1 MTSLKGPVFIFQR
14 NNCLHLKLNYVLSYK
29 SGTNVQ
35 ITSNKPEARIV
46 SVKCE
51 RLGEIISTPPP
62 PVQSLK
68 DFGGLAKQLAET
80 HLFTWVERRTVRV

>member
-1 MTSLKGPVFIFQR
+1 MYSLKGPVFIFQR
-14 NNCLHLKLNYVLSYK
+14 NNCLHLKLNYVLSFK

-51 RLGEIISTPPP
+51 RLGEIISTPPSP
-62 PVQSLK
+62 RPIL
-68 DFGGLAKQLAET
+68 
-80 HLFTWVERRTVRV
+80 ERFWWIG